1 MLTRHC
7 RPRLGIQRAHGQA
20 QKLSLAASSA
30 PGSGAFIICKASTR
44 QSPTLCIL
52 SANRLYTTSAC
63 TNQALDW
70 KKQAEMEAIAATKG
84 RTSVHAGISPAT
96 HMIDKLEH
104 EFQGE
109 RVANATNLTERLQ
122 QLIAKCHAN
131 AGNRAVYSTLR
142 KKVSVYVCCCCVSV
156 CRYVSHCYCLSLSLS
171 RACALVIS
179 FSLSTT
185 ISLSNAD
192 TNPTSLS
199 LTLPHSLTH
208 SLTHCKA
215 LEVRAQLVVQRE
227 AGGLATNQAANVAHV
242 EAQFPI
248 PPMQ

>member
-1 MLTRHC
+1 
-7 RPRLGIQRAHGQA
+7 
-20 QKLSLAASSA
+20 
-30 PGSGAFIICKASTR
+30 
-44 QSPTLCIL
+44 
-52 SANRLYTTSAC
+52 
-63 TNQALDW
+63 
-70 KKQAEMEAIAATKG
+70 MEAIAATKG